1 MWFFRDRVE
10 FFRARRSPVQAILRG
25 KRSFGESGRRSKKHP
40 QGAQGLTDHKAKRSD
55 IQPFLVMEMLRE
67 ANQKEAAG
75 QSVLHLEVG
84 QPSTGAPAPVIE
96 AARAAL
102 LRRTL
107 GYTEATGLPAL
118 KRRIAA
124 FYGARYGLSLDPR
137 RVIVTTGSSGGFLLA
152 WLAAFEAGDKVALVR
167 PGYPAYRNILQALDL
182 TAVEVPVTLAN
193 RYQPTLAQLEA
204 LPRDVRGLI
213 LASPSNPCG
222 TMLRA
227 FELESIL
234 EWARTCGLL
243 VTSDEIY
250 HGITYGQP
258 EETALRFTDEAI
270 VVNSF
275 SKYFSMTGW
284 RLGWLVV
291 PERFI
296 EPIERLAQNLTIAP
310 PSLSQYA
317 ALEVFNCTAELDTH
331 VVRYERNRQIVAKA
345 LREIGLDGFAVPDG
359 AFYLYLDVGA
369 LTNDASAF
377 TRALL
382 RDTGVAIT
390 TGVDFDRIDGHRHV
404 RFSFAG
410 STEDVTHAMERFT
423 AWVQAGA
430 KAAAPAAAR

>member
-1 MWFFRDRVE
+1 
-10 FFRARRSPVQAILRG
+10 
-25 KRSFGESGRRSKKHP
+25 
-40 QGAQGLTDHKAKRSD
+40 
-55 IQPFLVMEMLRE
+55 MEMLRE
-67 ANQKEAAG
+67 ANRMEAAG
-75 QSVLHLEVG
+75 EPVLHLEVG
-84 QPSTGAPAPVIE
+84 QPSTGAPPPVVE

-124 FYGARYGLSLDPR
+124 FYGTRYGLSIDPR

-152 WLAAFEAGDKVALVR
+152 WLAAFEAGRRVALLR

-182 TAVEVPVTLAN
+182 LPEEIPVTRAN
-193 RYQPTLAQLEA
+193 RYQPTLAQLAA
-204 LPRDVRGLI
+204 LPADTAGLI
-213 LASPSNPCG
+213 IASPSNPCG
-222 TMLRA
+222 TMLRG
-227 FELESIL
+227 FELEAIL
-234 EWARTCGLL
+234 QWAQTRDIL

-250 HGITYGQP
+250 HGITFGQP
-258 EETALRFTDEAI
+258 EETALRFGDEAI

-291 PERFI
+291 PERLI

-317 ALEVFNCTAELDTH
+317 ALEVFNCTDELDAH
-331 VVRYERNRQIVAKA
+331 VVRYARNRAIVVET
-345 LREIGLDGFAVPDG
+345 LRTLGLEGFCVPDG
-359 AFYLYLDVGA
+359 AFYLYLDIGA

-382 RDTGVAIT
+382 HETGVAIT
-390 TGVDFDRIDGHRHV
+390 TGVDFDPVEGARHV

-410 STEDVTHAMERFT
+410 TTEDVAAAMDRFA
-423 AWVQAGA
+423 AWVRAGA
-430 KAAAPAAAR
+430 GGRANRSL

>member
-1 MWFFRDRVE
+1 
-10 FFRARRSPVQAILRG
+10 
-25 KRSFGESGRRSKKHP
+25 
-40 QGAQGLTDHKAKRSD
+40 
-55 IQPFLVMEMLRE
+55 MEMLRE
-67 ANQKEAAG
+67 ANRKEAAG

-124 FYGARYGLSLDPR
+124 FYGARYGVSLDSR
-137 RVIVTTGSSGGFLLA
+137 RVLVTTGSSGGFLLA
-152 WLAAFEAGDKVALVR
+152 WLAAFEAGDTVALVR

-182 TAVEVPVTLAN
+182 VAHEIPVTLEN

-204 LPRDVRGLI
+204 LPRNVRGLI

-227 FELESIL
+227 FELEAIL
-234 EWARTCGLL
+234 EWARERDVL

-258 EETALRFTDEAI
+258 EETALRFSDEAI
-270 VVNSF
+270 IVNSF

-331 VVRYERNRQIVAKA
+331 VVRYERNRRIVAEA
-345 LREIGLDGFAVPDG
+345 LRELGLTGFAMPDG

-369 LTNDASAF
+369 VTNDASAF
-377 TRALL
+377 TQALL
-382 RDTGVAIT
+382 RETGVAIT
-390 TGVDFDRIDGHRHV
+390 TGVDFDRVDGHRHV
-404 RFSFAG
+404 RFSYAG
-410 STEDVTHAMERFT
+410 SSEDVTAAMERFST
-423 AWVQAGA
+423 WVKAGA
-430 KAAAPAAAR
+430 LVAAR

>member
-1 MWFFRDRVE
+1 MRDPK
-10 FFRARRSPVQAILRG
+10 AR
-25 KRSFGESGRRSKKHP
+25 
-40 QGAQGLTDHKAKRSD
+40 RSD
-55 IQPFLVMEMLRE
+55 IQPFLVMEMLRA
-67 ANQKEAAG
+67 ANLKEAAG
-75 QSVLHLEVG
+75 ESVLHLEVG

-107 GYTEATGLPAL
+107 GYTEATGLPSL

-124 FYGARYGLSLDPR
+124 FYGARYGVSLDPK

-182 TAVEVPVTLAN
+182 VPVEIPVTLAN
-193 RYQPTLAQLEA
+193 RYQPTIAQLEA
-204 LPRDVRGLI
+204 LPKDVRGLI
-213 LASPSNPCG
+213 IASPSNPCG

-227 FELESIL
+227 FELEAVL
-234 EWARTCGLL
+234 DWARARNVL

-258 EETALRFTDEAI
+258 EETALRFGDEAI
-270 VVNSF
+270 IVNSF

-291 PERFI
+291 PERLI

-345 LREIGLDGFAVPDG
+345 LRELGLNGFAMPDG
-359 AFYLYLDVGA
+359 AFYLYLEVGT
-369 LTNDASAF
+369 LTNDSAAF
-377 TRALL
+377 TETLL
-382 RDTGVAIT
+382 RETGMAIT
-390 TGVDFDRIDGHRHV
+390 TGIDFDRTEGNRHV
-404 RFSFAG
+404 RFSYAG
-410 STEDVTHAMERFT
+410 SSEDVTEAMARFS
-423 AWVQAGA
+423 AWVKAGA
-430 KAAAPAAAR
+430 LAEAR